1 MKNYSK
7 IIFVV
12 LLPLLLAGCTYPWQK
27 PVQKES
33 GQATEQGQKE
43 EGWSLKKALSL
54 GESIKCTFKSEQGE
68 TNSWVKGNKMKVI
81 GSNFGKSGN
90 GGMINDGEYIY
101 IWGDNEKDGMK
112 YKLSALQQEDQG
124 KPVDNQF
131 ESWKNPEKWASEVES
146 KYKTECGK
154 VVINDN
160 EFVPP
165 DNVTFKDLTET
176 FEQMKNY
183 QKNIPSNM
191 PIPSIDMGQQGGGG
205 EQPSPVTEE

>member
-1 MKNYSK
+1 MAKTGSK
-7 IIFVV
+7 REWSGNR
-12 LLPLLLAGCTYPWQK
+12 AGTK
-27 PVQKES
+27 RRRLVF
-33 GQATEQGQKE
+33 
-43 EGWSLKKALSL
+43 KKALSL